1 MTAASTVIS
10 RQVRKPKPSSET
22 SSEVSEAR
30 MSRARGPHSP
40 IVETSSVTSVS
51 VVAPSSGSWSVKV
64 FRSAMPWAPPVT
76 TRKWSSPSRITV
88 RSERKPPLAS
98 STGV

>member
-1 MTAASTVIS
+1 
-10 RQVRKPKPSSET
+10 
-22 SSEVSEAR
+22 

-40 IVETSSVTSVS
+40 IVVYADVRSITA
-51 VVAPSSGSWSVKV
+51 APPVGGQWAANQA
-64 FRSAMPWAPPVT
+64 RSAMPCAPPVT
-76 TRKWSSPSRITV
+76 TRKWSWASRITV